1 MDNFDLRK
9 YLAENKLTN
18 QSKLISEEFL
28 FINSDGE
35 KVYKDEKGLY
45 YIEKNPFKKF
55 LVLLFIGLPLLF
67 FIDLGLGFIL
77 ILISFIY
84 GIFLVKG
91 KLKILAIGII
101 LNIST
106 GLLFYDYLSMGISFG
121 EAIERTFF
129 YINESE
135 WVRLI

>member
-1 MDNFDLRK
+1 MGIRQLFLLTFLKRRSLRYRMWYSIYNF
-9 YLAENKLTN
+9 
-18 QSKLISEEFL
+18 
-28 FINSDGE
+28 
-35 KVYKDEKGLY
+35 
-45 YIEKNPFKKF
+45 IEKNPFKKF
-55 LVLLFIGLPLLF
+55 LVLLLIGLPLLF

-101 LNIST
+101 LNVST

-129 YINESE
+129 YWIISISFLLFSIYWYKKFNK
-135 WVRLI
+135 